1 MRQQGGRRLFSPR
14 RRRHVGCLTVVLL
27 LFAALALVLS
37 LNGLSNRFVRLET
50 RRVTVLNLPKTLEKF
65 TVLHLSDLHGARL
78 GNEQE
83 NLRKALDKESFQAV
97 ALTGDMVGRG
107 GDTEPLMELLTLLP
121 EGVPVFLIAGDGDPA
136 PLLRTPHGDSEVKAE
151 YIRRAEAMG
160 AVYLEAPFRMTHE
173 EQTVWFCPGDLFLYD
188 LPSARNALAVQVET
202 LRSSENAYDP
212 EIGAQ
217 LRFAE
222 HRLKVTEQALEATE
236 AMKPGD
242 VIIALMHHPPG
253 PGILGELS
261 LSSRE
266 GGKPSP
272 SLFLAGGFNNGQIR
286 LPGLGPVF
294 IPRQGDGRGG
304 LFPGDEGFT
313 GLSIIKGFPL
323 YISPGLGVSDYYP
336 LPLRLFNRPGAT
348 LLELTAQMTR

>member
-1 MRQQGGRRLFSPR
+1 MRQQGGRRLFSSR
-14 RRRHVGCLTVVLL
+14 HRRHAGCLTVILL
-27 LFAALALVLS
+27 LFAALALLLS

-50 RRVTVLNLPKTLEKF
+50 RRVTVLNLPKALEKF
-65 TVLHLSDLHGARL
+65 AVLHLSDLNGARL
-78 GNEQE
+78 GNQQE
-83 NLRKALDKESFQAV
+83 NLRKTLGRESFQAV

-107 GDTEPLMELLTLLP
+107 GDAEPLMELLALLP
-121 EGVPVFLIAGDGDPA
+121 QGVPAFLIAGDGDPA
-136 PLLRTPHGDSEVKAE
+136 PLLSAPHGDSEVKAE
-151 YIRRAEAMG
+151 YIRKAEALG
-160 AVYLEAPFRMTHE
+160 AIYLEAPYPMTHE
-173 EQTVWFCPGDLFLYD
+173 GQTVWFCPGDLFFYD
-188 LPSARNALAVQVET
+188 LPSARSALALQVGT
-202 LRSSENAYDP
+202 LRASENAYDP

-222 HRLKVTEQALEATE
+222 HRLKVTEQALEATD

-253 PGILGELS
+253 PDMLGDLS
-261 LSSRE
+261 QSSRE
-266 GGKPSP
+266 SGKPSP

-304 LFPGDEGFT
+304 FFPGDEGFS
-313 GLSIIKGFPL
+313 GLSIIKGYPL

-336 LPLRLFNRPGAT
+336 LLLRLFNRPGAT